1 MFENKSVRKIF
12 KVFPLLCIGIL
23 VAAVGGVPYA
33 KELLSQ
39 LPSDKVGYIPS
50 DVILGM
56 LFVIQLSIFT
66 VLGLIISEKVGLGTP
81 VLDAIVTKRA
91 HIRWSSFILS
101 SSGIGCVIGALILL
115 CDFVFYRLGSSLS
128 FFTTEL
134 PPWYKGLIG
143 SFFGGIGEEI
153 IYRLFFMSLLVW
165 FIHLIMRKK
174 EKKVASWTMWV
185 AIILSAILFALTHI
199 ALTSSLSELTLIVVI
214 RGVLLNSIAG
224 IGFGLLYWKK
234 GLLYAMIAHF
244 AADITL
250 HVIAVL
256 LFG

>member
-1 MFENKSVRKIF
+1 M
-12 KVFPLLCIGIL
+12 IGAFI
-23 VAAVGGVPYA
+23 
-33 KELLSQ
+33 LLS
-39 LPSDKVGYIPS
+39 
-50 DVILGM
+50 
-56 LFVIQLSIFT
+56 
-66 VLGLIISEKVGLGTP
+66 
-81 VLDAIVTKRA
+81 
-91 HIRWSSFILS
+91 
-101 SSGIGCVIGALILL
+101 
-115 CDFVFYRLGSSLS
+115 DFVFYRFGSSLS
-128 FFTTEL
+128 FFSTEL
-134 PPWYKGLIG
+134 PPWYKGFLG
-143 SFFGGIGEEI
+143 SFFGAIGEEI

-165 FIHLIMRKK
+165 FIHLIMRNK
-174 EKKVASWTMWV
+174 EKKDASWIIWV
-185 AIILSAILFALTHI
+185 AVILSAILFAFTHI